1 MAALSPEF
9 KLFMKRYRIE
19 FVVSAVVIIALFEL
33 AFGLAQGSIID
44 FMKNDIVR
52 PAYNILLIA
61 LSAFMFLIALV
72 SYPKIYKFKILLSA
86 YALLAF
92 FICYL
97 VVSNATPNSIGIG
110 DFKVDFWRDG
120 SRFTLKFLISVLSL
134 NLLATVFA
142 QSTMNYGRGKN
153 IALTVFFINL
163 AACFFVFVLIEGN
176 YFIDRT
182 TKTGFLK
189 FAGDFVDLFNHYALP
204 VNFIMFIGMAVLSVF
219 NIEEEHN
226 YGSIIMALAS
236 LNFYLLIPLI
246 FTPNGVGY
254 YKFKLMLPIMA
265 IIIIIGIFV
274 HWMSC
279 LHHKAHYDP
288 LLKIYNRQHMD
299 SIISGVAD
307 VKMGNSFS
315 VLMCDIDHFKDVNDT
330 YGHAAGDE
338 VLFRIA
344 QIIRDSSLPEGVVC
358 RYGGEEIIVFL
369 RGKTDEEAKSKAEKI
384 RKAVKKESVKYKN
397 KTIKV
402 TMSIGLASTDKGLE
416 SFKKMIKTADDN
428 VYKAK
433 KRGRDRVVAE

>member
-1 MAALSPEF
+1 MPALSPEF

-19 FVVSAVVIIALFEL
+19 FLISAIVIIALFEL
-33 AFGLAQGSIID
+33 SFGLASGSIIS

-52 PAYNILLIA
+52 PGYNILLIV
-61 LSAFMFLIALV
+61 LSLFIFLVAMV

-86 YALLAF
+86 YALLSF
-92 FICYL
+92 FICFL
-97 VVSNATPNSIGIG
+97 IVSNAPANSIAIG
-110 DFKVDFWRDG
+110 DFKLDFWRDG
-120 SRFTLKFLISVLSL
+120 SRFTLKFLVTVLGL

-142 QSTMNYGRGKN
+142 QSTMNYNRGKN
-153 IALTVFFINL
+153 IALLVFFMNIFITFL
-163 AACFFVFVLIEGN
+163 VFIFIEGN

-182 TKTGFLK
+182 NKSVFLK
-189 FAGDFVDLFNHYALP
+189 FAGNFVDMFNNYALP
-204 VNFIMFIGMAVLSVF
+204 VNFIMYMSMAVLSVF

-236 LNFYLLIPLI
+236 LNFYLLLPLI
-246 FTPNGVGY
+246 YTPQGLGY

-265 IIIIIGIFV
+265 IIIIVGIFV

-307 VKMGNSFS
+307 VKLGNSFS
-315 VLMCDIDHFKDVNDT
+315 VLMCDIDHFKAVNDT

-369 RGKTDEEAKSKAEKI
+369 RDKTDDEAFSKAEKI

-416 SFKKMIKTADDN
+416 CFKKMIKTADDN

>member
-1 MAALSPEF
+1 MKVLSPGF
-9 KLFMKRYRIE
+9 TLFMKRYRIG
-19 FVVSAVVIIALFEL
+19 FVAAAIIIIALFEL
-33 AFGLAQGSIID
+33 SFGMASGSIVD

-52 PAYNILLIA
+52 PAYNIVLIF
-61 LSAFMFLIALV
+61 LSAFMFLIAII

-97 VVSNATPNSIGIG
+97 IVSNTTGSSIGIG
-110 DFKVDFWRDG
+110 DFKVDFWRDA

-134 NLLATVFA
+134 NFLATVLV
-142 QSTMNYGRGKN
+142 QSTMNYNKGKN
-153 IALTVFFINL
+153 IALTVFFINM
-163 AACFFVFVLIEGN
+163 AVCFFVFVLIEGN
-176 YFIDRT
+176 YFLDRT
-182 TKTGFLK
+182 TKTGFIK
-189 FAGDFVDLFNHYALP
+189 FAGDFVDMFNHYALP
-204 VNFIMFIGMAVLSVF
+204 VNFIMFIAMAVLSVF

-246 FTPNGVGY
+246 LNPNGVGY
-254 YKFKLMLPIMA
+254 YKFKLMLPVMA

-299 SIISGVAD
+299 SIISGEED
-307 VKMGNSFS
+307 VRLGSNFS

-344 QIIRDSSLPEGVVC
+344 QIIRDTSLPEGVVC

-369 RGKTDEEAKSKAEKI
+369 RDKTDDEALSKAEKI
-384 RKAVKKESVKYKN
+384 RKAVKKESVRYKN

-402 TMSIGLASTDKGLE
+402 TMSIGLASTKKGLE

-433 KRGRDRVVAE
+433 KRGRDRVVAG